1 MDYMKDFFGE
11 YTEQDLIDGM
21 NAFAGG
27 GVGTGKPLVIVDQK
41 GASFKDMD
49 GKEFIDCTSQAWS
62 LGVGGCHPKVIAAV
76 TEQIQHVTHVR
87 SGFGTIPKYLLN
99 KRLTDLAP
107 GNLKK
112 VGYSLHGSVANE
124 GAMKIAIRNRP
135 NRRYFL
141 APWLNY
147 SGRTFATLALSY
159 PHPNNQYLNYMENV
173 VRFPHAYCYRCPF
186 KLQHPSCNLHCA
198 QFLRD
203 MIEHSVDG
211 EPIALIMEPIQGGGG
226 MIDYPPEYYHEIR
239 KICDEFDMLLIWD
252 EIQTGFGRVGEM
264 FASNV
269 YGVVPDILTF
279 GKAIGGGFPLAGNLQ
294 RPELDTF
301 APGDH
306 GFTFAH
312 FPVAMA
318 AALMVLQIIE
328 EENLLERSRVVG
340 AYITKRL
347 KEMQE
352 KYEIIG
358 DIRGPGLMIGIEL
371 VKDRETKE
379 PAREEAAR
387 FIDEG
392 IRRGVLFGESRYLD
406 LGNCIKIKPPMVITD
421 EEVEKVL
428 EVFEEVI
435 QVVSS

>member
-1 MDYMKDFFGE
+1 
-11 YTEQDLIDGM
+11 
-21 NAFAGG
+21 
-27 GVGTGKPLVIVDQK
+27 
-41 GASFKDMD
+41 
-49 GKEFIDCTSQAWS
+49 
-62 LGVGGCHPKVIAAV
+62 
-76 TEQIQHVTHVR
+76 
-87 SGFGTIPKYLLN
+87 
-99 KRLTDLAP
+99 
-107 GNLKK
+107 
-112 VGYSLHGSVANE
+112 
-124 GAMKIAIRNRP
+124 
-135 NRRYFL
+135 
-141 APWLNY
+141 
-147 SGRTFATLALSY
+147 
-159 PHPNNQYLNYMENV
+159 
-173 VRFPHAYCYRCPF
+173 
-186 KLQHPSCNLHCA
+186 
-198 QFLRD
+198 
-203 MIEHSVDG
+203 
-211 EPIALIMEPIQGGGG
+211 
-226 MIDYPPEYYHEIR
+226 
-239 KICDEFDMLLIWD
+239 MLLIWD

-264 FASNV
+264 FASNI

-328 EENLLERSRVVG
+328 EENLLERARVVG

-347 KEMQE
+347 KEMQDR
-352 KYEIIG
+352 YEIIG

-392 IRRGVLFGESRYLD
+392 IKRGVLFGESRYLD
-406 LGNCIKIKPPMVITD
+406 LGNCIKIKPPLVITD
-421 EEVEKVL
+421 EEVERVL

-435 QVVSS
+435 HVVSS